1 MISGI
6 IYAIIDDGYFYIGST
21 KRTLLE
27 RIGEHIAASKSK
39 SKNSKF
45 YRYINNIRGGWED
58 IIIITLETIEC
69 DTDKELLKKEYQYI
83 NQHIKDPL
91 CLNVIKSERQPY
103 IINSYYKKHKKN

>member
-27 RIGEHIAASKSK
+27 RIGEHIASSKSK

-45 YRYINNIRGGWED
+45 YRYINNIRGSWVD

-69 DTDKELLKKEYQYI
+69 DTDKELRKKEDEYI
-83 NQHIKDPL
+83 LKNIKDPF
-91 CLNVIKSERQPY
+91 CLNVVQNTKQRYFISKS
-103 IINSYYKKHKKN
+103 YK

>member
-69 DTDKELLKKEYQYI
+69 DTDKELLKKEDEYI
-83 NQHIKDPL
+83 LKNIKDPF
-91 CLNVIKSERQPY
+91 CLNVVQNTKQRYFISKF
-103 IINSYYKKHKKN
+103 YKK